1 MDMLLYIFAIL
12 FFIVITFALLTKS
25 DKGKDGEARVA
36 KSLNKSFGKNLD
48 YVVLNDV
55 LLKEGEASTQI
66 DHIVFSVYG
75 IFVVE
80 TKNYSG
86 YIYGDEDK
94 KTWTQHFKKKKFPF
108 QNPHRQNY
116 KHLKFLSEILN
127 IDMNK
132 MLSLVVFVGDAKFKN
147 NGKKRTFK
155 NTRDLNNF
163 IKKQKLKKFTR
174 QHIFSMSDKIKDR
187 NLNKIKK
194 EEKAHIKRV
203 QKRIKK

>member
-1 MDMLLYIFAIL
+1 MDMLLLIFGIL
-12 FFIVITFALLTKS
+12 FLIVMTFALFAKS

-36 KSLNKSFGKNLD
+36 KSLSKSFGKNLG

-55 LLKEGEASTQI
+55 LLKEGNDSTQI
-66 DHIVFSVYG
+66 DHIIFSVYG

-80 TKNYSG
+80 TKNYNG
-86 YIYGDEDK
+86 YIYGDEDE
-94 KTWTQHFKKKKFPF
+94 KTWTQHFKKKKFTF

-116 KHLKFLSEILN
+116 KHLKFLSEILG
-127 IDMNK
+127 IEMNK

-163 IKKQKLKKFTR
+163 IKKHKLKKFMR
-174 QHIFSMSDKIKDR
+174 QHIFSMSDQVKAR

-194 EEKAHIKRV
+194 EEKAHIKRI
-203 QKRIKK
+203 QKRIGK

>member
-1 MDMLLYIFAIL
+1 MDMILLIFGIV
-12 FFIVITFALLTKS
+12 FFVVITVALLGPK
-25 DKGKDGEARVA
+25 DKGKDGEAKVSRA
-36 KSLNKSFGKNLD
+36 LSKSFGKNLD
-48 YVVLNDV
+48 YVILNDV
-55 LLKEGEASTQI
+55 LLKEGNDSTQI

-86 YIYGDEDK
+86 YIYGDENK

-127 IDMNK
+127 IEMNK
-132 MLSLVVFVGDAKFKN
+132 MLSLVVFIGDAKFKN

-155 NTRDLNNF
+155 STRNLNNF

-174 QHIFSMSDKIKDR
+174 QHIFSMRDQVKAR

-203 QKRIKK
+203 QKRVRK